1 MASGSQRRADDPADP
16 RAAFAAALLRLRRRL
31 PDVSDEALARRAS
44 ATPMPSGRRVT
55 VNARRLGEWLHGR
68 SVPRDFDQV
77 AALVRAM
84 ETAGGG
90 VAAGREPGRP
100 AEAWRRL
107 WRAAHEHRIAAP
119 PPVASPVPTEPV
131 TAAPM
136 TALVVGRPP
145 SDAAS
150 LRLRPALSAMID
162 DALED
167 RTVRQVLLAGPGGAG
182 KTQLATAAFHRARA
196 RGGLFAWVPASSRQ
210 SVLTAYARVWRAIA
224 TGALEGSAS
233 PSGTDGHG
241 HDEETQ
247 ADLLMAWLRAADR
260 RWLIVLDDVEDPA
273 ELDGLWPT
281 GERGRSI
288 VTTRRRDAMVIRP
301 SVRVVPVGMF
311 SPAESV
317 EYLHSRLS
325 LDPAA
330 GRTEPADADLAAL
343 ATALGHFPLALSQA
357 AAFLIDTGMGVS
369 EYRRLVEDDRER
381 LADLFPPSSPADGH
395 DRTVATTWRLAAG
408 RAAALA
414 PPGTATR
421 MLELAAVLAPTGTPE
436 PVLLSAA
443 ACDWVGGSRRDAL
456 LALRALHRL
465 SLLDHDQGIVV
476 MHALVQR
483 AVREALAPTVA
494 PRLAAA
500 AADAVDEVWAADDG
514 EPALAAALY
523 DAVAAVRRTVGDH
536 LFDRGMHPVLRRV
549 AEYLA
554 AVGRSAAAK
563 DAAEDLLRQA
573 RSRHGERHRDVLFL
587 RTQVARALGDL
598 GDPAGAYELLVPL
611 RREAERLLGPRDPD
625 TLEVRLHEARQQ
637 FEVGAAHDALR
648 DMLSVAEAA
657 ATALGDDHRLTLHAR
672 RYVALCRGLSGDG
685 AGARNGLTELVAEL
699 RERLGPRHPDT
710 LQALSDSGRWIGET
724 GDPGGAVATYETAAE
739 GFTAVLGALHHETLT
754 ARHNLAYWRGLDGR
768 LDLAVTELT
777 VAAEDAERA
786 LGPRH
791 PTTVTFRTNL
801 AYWRGM
807 AGDPVRGRAELA
819 GLTELVD
826 DVFGAAHPRA
836 LRVRQH
842 LAELRHRTGD
852 RAGAVEELTATL
864 AAMCEIQGADH
875 ARTREAAILLSR
887 WTTPESAAGSPTV
900 ASAVVD

>member
-1 MASGSQRRADDPADP
+1 MASGSQRPADDPADP
-16 RAAFAAALLRLRRRL
+16 RSAFAAALLRLRRRL
-31 PDVSDEALARRAS
+31 PDLSDETLARRAS
-44 ATPMPSGRRVT
+44 ATPLPSGRRVT

-90 VAAGREPGRP
+90 VAAGQEPGRP
-100 AEAWRRL
+100 IEAWRRL
-107 WRAAHEHRIAAP
+107 WRAAHEHRTAAPEPVAP
-119 PPVASPVPTEPV
+119 PP
-131 TAAPM
+131 AAPV

-150 LRLRPALSAMID
+150 LRVRPALRTMID
-162 DALED
+162 DALRD
-167 RTVRQVLLAGPGGAG
+167 PAVREVLLAGPGGAG
-182 KTQLATAAFHRARA
+182 KTQLATAAFHRARTG
-196 RGGLFAWVPASSRQ
+196 GGLFAWVPASSRQ

-224 TGALEGSAS
+224 TEALDGSAS
-233 PSGTDGHG
+233 PAGADGHG

-247 ADLLMAWLRAADR
+247 ADLLMAWLRTADR

-301 SVRVVPVGMF
+301 SVRVLPVGMF

-317 EYLHSRLS
+317 DYLRSRLS
-325 LDPAA
+325 LDPAV
-330 GRTEPADADLAAL
+330 GRTEPADAELAAL

-357 AAFLIDTGMGVS
+357 AAFLIDTGMDVS
-369 EYRRLVEDDRER
+369 AYRRLVEDDRER
-381 LADLFPPSSPADGH
+381 LADLFPSSSPADGH

-414 PPGTATR
+414 PPGTAAR

-436 PVLLSAA
+436 PVLMSAA
-443 ACDWVGGSRRDAL
+443 ACDWIGGSRRDAL

-465 SLLDHDQGIVV
+465 SLLDHDRGIVV

-483 AVREALAPTVA
+483 AVREAVAPTAA
-494 PRLAAA
+494 PRLARA
-500 AADAVDEVWAADDG
+500 AADALDEAWAAADG
-514 EPALAAALY
+514 APALAAAVY
-523 DAVAAVRRTVGDH
+523 DGVTAVRRTVGDH
-536 LFDRGMHPVLRRV
+536 LFGGGMHPVLRRV

-554 AVGRSAAAK
+554 AVGRAAAAR

-573 RSRHGERHRDVLFL
+573 RSHHDERHRDVVFL
-587 RTQVARALGDL
+587 QTQVARALGDL

-611 RREAERLLGPRDPD
+611 RQQAERLLGPDDPD

-637 FEVGAAHDALR
+637 FEVGAAHHALR

-657 ATALGDDHRLTLHAR
+657 TAALGDDHRLTRQAR
-672 RYVALCRGLSGDG
+672 CYVALCRGLSGDPV
-685 AGARNGLTELVAEL
+685 GARDGLTELAEDL
-699 RERLGPRHPDT
+699 RKRLGPRHPDT
-710 LQALSDSGRWIGET
+710 LQALSDAGRWIGEA
-724 GDPGGAVATYETAAE
+724 GDPQGAVATYEAAVE
-739 GFTAVLGALHHETLT
+739 GFTAVLGALHHETLA
-754 ARHNLAYWRGLDGR
+754 ARHNLAYWRGLAGR
-768 LDLAVTELT
+768 LDLAAAELAG
-777 VAAEDAERA
+777 AAEDAERA
-786 LGPRH
+786 LGRRH
-791 PTTVTFRTNL
+791 PTTVTCRTNL

-807 AGDPVRGRAELA
+807 AGDPARGRAELA
-819 GLTELVD
+819 GLEKLVN
-826 DVFGAAHPRA
+826 DVFGPAHPRA

-842 LAELRHRTGD
+842 LAELRHRDGD
-852 RAGAVEELTATL
+852 RPGAVEELTATVT
-864 AAMCEIQGADH
+864 AMREIQGADH
-875 ARTREAAILLSR
+875 ARTREAAELLSR
-887 WTTPESAAGSPTV
+887 WTT
-900 ASAVVD
+900 